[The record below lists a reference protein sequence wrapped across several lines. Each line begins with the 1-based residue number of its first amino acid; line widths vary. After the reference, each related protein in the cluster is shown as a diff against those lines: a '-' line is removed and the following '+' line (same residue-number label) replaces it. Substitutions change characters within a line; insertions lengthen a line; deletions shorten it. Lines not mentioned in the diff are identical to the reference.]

1 MSIAMRIHPR
11 SCDACISCWEQV
23 SCMALFIVYFTCFKR
38 CSVYNNNVKDVKII
52 YFGRLFGLP

>member
-23 SCMALFIVYFTCFKR
+23 SCMAFLLLILR
-38 CSVYNNNVKDVKII
+38 SPVYNNNVKDVKII
-52 YFGRLFGLP
+52 HFKRFSISFSI